1 MSDMSTLMGRT
12 AGGFSADPRYLAA
25 SENEGEVSGM
35 MALLGGRRATDNR
48 PPPAADPIELARAEA
63 YEQGLAYAR
72 AEAQAE
78 AQAAEEARAKFAL
91 GFDRLNADLCEQLAQ
106 RLTETV
112 VALCEG
118 ALAPLALDR
127 KALAGRVKRAV
138 AMFARADDE
147 RVIRMN
153 LEDIKRVA
161 PLLPPE
167 WKFHPDPAL
176 APGELRV
183 ETASGGVED
192 GPSLWAR
199 AIREAINPAAD
210 K

>member
-1 MSDMSTLMGRT
+1 MSDMSSLMGRSG
-12 AGGFSADPRYLAA
+12 GGFSADPRYLAMPR
-25 SENEGEVSGM
+25 GEVSGM
-35 MALLGGRRATDNR
+35 MALLGGRRTDDHGPEPAT
-48 PPPAADPIELARAEA
+48 DPIELARAEA

-72 AEAQAE
+72 AEAQTE
-78 AQAAEEARAKFAL
+78 LQAAEAAHARFAL
-91 GFDRLNADLCEQLAQ
+91 GFDRLNTELCEQLAQ

-112 VALCEG
+112 IALCE
-118 ALAPLALDR
+118 ATLAPLALDR
-127 KALAGRVKRAV
+127 KALAGRVERAV

>member
-1 MSDMSTLMGRT
+1 MSDMASLMGRT
-12 AGGFSADPRYLAA
+12 GGGFSADPRYLVVSDNA
-25 SENEGEVSGM
+25 EGATGI
-35 MALLGGRRATDNR
+35 MALLGGRHSPDDRA
-48 PPPAADPIELARAEA
+48 PPAADPVELARAEA

-78 AQAAEEARAKFAL
+78 AQAAEEARARFAL
-91 GFDRLNADLCEQLAQ
+91 GFERLNAELCEQLAQ

-112 VALCEG
+112 IALCE
-118 ALAPLALDR
+118 ATLAPLALDR
-127 KALAGRVKRAV
+127 KALAGRVERA
-138 AMFARADDE
+138 AGMFARADDE

-183 ETASGGVED
+183 ETATGGVED
-192 GPSLWAR
+192 GPSHWAR
-199 AIREAINPAAD
+199 AIREAIDPAAG